1 MKILLTVV
9 SLLVVASSAKAVPV
23 VPSFSMGKMTTHTET
38 TQETTEL
45 IRSIDYNTGWSYSV
59 SGHGVEPSSGDISVP
74 AQSSS
79 FQIDSETKAGWTQ
92 LNMSNKPSWKVTTP
106 GGSFQFVE
114 SYTGPG
120 VSNITSIDRK
130 VTTRSITDTTSI
142 FQR

>member
-74 AQSSS
+74 SQSSS